1 MMLRAEGLT
10 KAFDKFIAVNEVG
23 FAIPEGQLTAIIGP
37 NGAGKTTLINLLTG
51 RLAPDKGHIYFHDED
66 ITDLSASK
74 RVQRGIGRS
83 FQLVNIF
90 PRLTVRENLTIP
102 VLSRTGS
109 SRDLIHHLS
118 GFKDVHN
125 HVDHILY
132 EVGLETSAELL
143 AGQLSHGDQHLLEI
157 ALALA
162 TEPTL
167 LILDEPTAG
176 MNLKERQRLLTQL
189 EKLVKSGS
197 VNLMLVE
204 HDMDVVFALADRIIV
219 LDQGNLLVEGTP
231 AEIQNN
237 HKVREIYLGSD
248 LEGSQSHRQA
258 QQKPSTGEKL
268 IEVENIDTF
277 YGMSQALH
285 SVSIDVNR
293 GEAVALLG
301 RNGVGKTTTLR
312 SITGLTP
319 PRRGAIRLRGE
330 IISGLP
336 PYEIAALG
344 VGFVPEGSRI
354 FPNLST
360 MQNLQMPAQV
370 IKKKDRRWTI
380 EKVEE
385 VFPPLQEL
393 RERKGRYLSGGE
405 RKMLAVGRALMADAE
420 ILLLDEPS
428 EGLSPLMVRFLLD
441 ALIRLREEGITIL
454 LADQNLKFA
463 YQLADRAYILDKGAV
478 AYYGTLADLRGK
490 EEIVKKYLAV

>member
-10 KAFDKFIAVNEVG
+10 KAFDKFVAVNDVC
-23 FAIPEGQLTAIIGP
+23 FSIPEGQLTAIIGP

-51 RLAPDKGHIYFHDED
+51 RLTPDKGRIYFYDED
-66 ITDLSASK
+66 ITDMSASK

-90 PRLTVRENLTIP
+90 PRLTVRENVTIP

-109 SRDLIHHLS
+109 SRDLIRHLS

-176 MNLKERQRLLTQL
+176 MNPKERQRLLPQL

-219 LDQGNLLVEGTP
+219 LDQGNLLVEGAP

-237 HKVREIYLGSD
+237 PKVQEIYLGGD
-248 LEGSQSHRQA
+248 LEGSQSQRPA
-258 QQKPSTGEKL
+258 QQNPSAGEKL

-285 SVSIDVNR
+285 SVSMEVNR

-319 PRRGAIRLRGE
+319 PRNGAIRLRGE

-385 VFPPLQEL
+385 VFPPLKEL
-393 RERKGRYLSGGE
+393 RERKGGYLSGGE

-441 ALIRLREEGITIL
+441 ALIRIREEGVTIL

-478 AYYGTLADLRGK
+478 AYYGKLADLRGK